1 MANRGSPT
9 VRRRRLGMELRRLR
23 DAASITIDVV
33 ADQLDCSSSKV
44 SRIETGH
51 IGASPRDVRD
61 MLTIYGAD
69 SEKIEELMQVA
80 REARQK
86 GWWHLYGS
94 VLTGAY
100 VGLEQEAERVRSYEA
115 QCIPGL
121 FQTPDYAN
129 LIIQA
134 AKPDITAS
142 DLERRIDV
150 RIKRQS
156 LLVADLPLDFW
167 AILDESI
174 LRRVIG
180 SPVVMRQ
187 QLDRVVE
194 MAKLPN
200 VTLQVLPY
208 SAGAHPAMDGSFT
221 ILEYEDAADPDV
233 VFATNAAGGLFLEK
247 EDEVDRHKYLFDHLR
262 ACALPPHQS
271 VAMIADVMKELQ

>member
-1 MANRGSPT
+1 VANRGSPT

-23 DAASITIDVV
+23 DAANITIDVV

-69 SEKIEELMQVA
+69 AEKIEELMQIA

-121 FQTPDYAN
+121 FQTPAYAS

-134 AKPDITAS
+134 AKPDILQPE
-142 DLERRIDV
+142 LERRIDL
-150 RIKRQS
+150 RMQRQS
-156 LLVADLPLDFW
+156 LLIADLPLDFW

-174 LRRVIG
+174 LRRIIG
-180 SPVVMRQ
+180 SKALMHK
-187 QLDRVVE
+187 QLDIVLE

-221 ILEYEDAADPDV
+221 ILEYEEVADPDV

-262 ACALPPHQS
+262 ASALPPHQS
-271 VAMIADVMKELQ
+271 VAMIGDVMKELL